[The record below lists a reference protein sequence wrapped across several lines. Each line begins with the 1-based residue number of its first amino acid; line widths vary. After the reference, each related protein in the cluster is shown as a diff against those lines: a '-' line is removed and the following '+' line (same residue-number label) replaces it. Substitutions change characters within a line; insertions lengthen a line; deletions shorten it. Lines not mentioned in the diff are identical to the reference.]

1 MKKYDQSKKAQEKFY
16 SPLIFKLRGDERIRK
31 DELIDNLFTTGRSVR
46 REIERIGNHYA
57 VISDSTSPGY
67 RLAKDFAELKNK
79 EEALREAAEIRLSLQ
94 QDINR
99 VDNLKAKMKPKIAY
113 LKALEKEFG
122 VIVRG
127 DV

>member
-1 MKKYDQSKKAQEKFY
+1 MIIYL
-16 SPLIFKLRGDERIRK
+16 PLADLLE
-31 DELIDNLFTTGRSVR
+31 
-46 REIERIGNHYA
+46 EIERIGNHYA

-99 VDNLKAKMKPKIAY
+99 VDNLKSKDETQNSLFKGIRKRIWSNC
-113 LKALEKEFG
+113 KG
-122 VIVRG
+122 
-127 DV
+127 